1 MPVEDINMAKT
12 LDEFL
17 NVIDATETTTGFLA
31 ENGETIGV
39 FFVFII
45 LMLLVI
51 GFIYIFWHFF
61 RKATK
66 K

>member
-1 MPVEDINMAKT
+1 MPVEDINMAKA
-12 LDEFL
+12 LDEAL
-17 NVIDATETTTGFLA
+17 NVIDVTETTTGFLA
-31 ENGETIGV
+31 ENGEVIGV

-45 LMLLVI
+45 LMLIFL
-51 GFIYIFWHFF
+51 GFIYLFWHFF